1 MIGQVFGALLKLWG
15 AVSLLALLAL
25 SGLMATAGWWLPATD
40 EPRPADAIVVLA
52 GDVGRA
58 VHGAD
63 LYLEGLAPTVFI
75 GRPYH
80 DPAGPLRSLGLPSP
94 SHEDQMREVLL
105 LKGVPPEAV
114 RLYGDEL
121 LSTVEEAEAFAR
133 ALPPEAKTILVVTSP
148 AHSRR
153 AKLVLAHALP
163 GRELVMSPTPHE
175 RFEREWWTHQG
186 SAKAV
191 VLELAKFA
199 QYYLGKPFRTRQ
211 PNGQAENR
219 TESQAEGPAEERAA
233 GQANGRANRAGERTG
248 DSAGERTGERAG
260 EEAAGAAVK

>member
-15 AVSLLALLAL
+15 AACLLALVALA
-25 SGLMATAGWWLPATD
+25 GLMATAGWWLPATD

-52 GDVGRA
+52 GDVRRA

-63 LYLEGLAPTVFI
+63 LYLEGLAPAVYI
-75 GRPYH
+75 ARPFY
-80 DPAGPLRSLGLPSP
+80 DPPEPLCSLGLPCP
-94 SHEDQMREVLL
+94 RQEDEMRAVLL

-133 ALPPEAKTILVVTSP
+133 ALPPEAKTVLVVTSP
-148 AHSRR
+148 SHSRR
-153 AKLVLAHALP
+153 AKLALAHVLP
-163 GRELVMSPTPHE
+163 GRELVMCPTPHE

-199 QYYLGKPFRTRQ
+199 QYYLRQPFRTRQ
-211 PNGQAENR
+211 PEEQSGNQTENQTENG
-219 TESQAEGPAEERAA
+219 A
-233 GQANGRANRAGERTG
+233 GNQTSNQT
-248 DSAGERTGERAG
+248 SI
-260 EEAAGAAVK
+260 

>member
-1 MIGQVFGALLKLWG
+1 MIGQAFGALLKLWG
-15 AVSLLALLAL
+15 AACLLALLAL
-25 SGLMATAGWWLPATD
+25 AGLMATAGWWLPATD
-40 EPRPADAIVVLA
+40 APRQADAIVVLA
-52 GDVGRA
+52 GDVRRA

-63 LYLEGLAPTVFI
+63 LYLEGLAPAVYI
-75 GRPYH
+75 GRPFY
-80 DPAGPLRSLGLPSP
+80 DPPEPLCSLGLPCP
-94 SHEDQMREVLL
+94 RQEDEMRAVLL

-148 AHSRR
+148 SHSRR
-153 AKLVLAHALP
+153 AKLALARALP
-163 GRELVMSPTPHE
+163 GRELVMCPSPYE

-211 PNGQAENR
+211 PNEQT
-219 TESQAEGPAEERAA
+219 TELTEGPAEERAA
-233 GQANGRANRAGERTG
+233 GQSNGRANRTGKQTG
-248 DSAGERTGERAG
+248 DSAGERTVEQ
-260 EEAAGAAVK
+260 AAGAAVK

>member
-25 SGLMATAGWWLPATD
+25 AGLMATAGWWLPATD
-40 EPRPADAIVVLA
+40 APRPADAIVVLA
-52 GDVGRA
+52 GDVRRA

-63 LYLEGLAPTVFI
+63 LYLEGLAPAVYI
-75 GRPYH
+75 ARPCY
-80 DPAGPLRSLGLPSP
+80 DPPEPLCSLGLPCP
-94 SHEDQMREVLL
+94 RQEDEMRAVLL

-133 ALPPEAKTILVVTSP
+133 ALPPEAKTVLVVTSP
-148 AHSRR
+148 SHSRR
-153 AKLVLAHALP
+153 AKLALAHVLP
-163 GRELVMSPTPHE
+163 GRELVMCPTPHE

-199 QYYLGKPFRTRQ
+199 QYYLGQPFRTRQ
-211 PNGQAENR
+211 PEEQSGNQTENQTENGAGNQTSNQTSNQTEGQA
-219 TESQAEGPAEERAA
+219 T
-233 GQANGRANRAGERTG
+233 
-248 DSAGERTGERAG
+248 DSAG
-260 EEAAGAAVK
+260 K